1 MMDLVTHRRARCGVV
16 ADLLVVVAL
25 DTRTCDCVELMV
37 YSLRPAL
44 SVVLALLLP
53 IQVQTT

>member
-1 MMDLVTHRRARCGVV
+1 VTHRRARRGVV